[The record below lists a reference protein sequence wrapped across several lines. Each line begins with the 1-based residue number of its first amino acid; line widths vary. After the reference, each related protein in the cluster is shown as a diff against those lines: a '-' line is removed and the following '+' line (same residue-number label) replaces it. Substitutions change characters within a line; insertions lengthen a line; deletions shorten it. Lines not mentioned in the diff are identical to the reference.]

1 MMKNSA
7 TDVTV
12 SRPRTAQRA
21 FTLIEL
27 IVVVV
32 VLAIMAGV
40 ALPVY
45 FKFETQARV
54 SATKGSLG
62 GVRVG
67 AAHFL
72 INQVVNGSAPTYP
85 TLVELTT
92 PGTVMFEPLPENP
105 YKNSNSVWPASAAEA
120 AARTTVGGGDGWCY
134 YVDNSANPPVYV
146 FYSNSNA
153 QGSND
158 W

>member
-1 MMKNSA
+1 MMKNGA

-12 SRPRTAQRA
+12 SRPRTTGRA
-21 FTLIEL
+21 FTIIEL
-27 IVVVV
+27 IVVMI
-32 VLAIMAGV
+32 VLVIMAGV

-45 FKFETQARV
+45 FKFETQARE

-62 GVRVG
+62 GVRSG
-67 AAHFL
+67 AAQFL

-85 TLVELTT
+85 TLIELTT
-92 PGTVMFEPLPENP
+92 PGTVMFDPLPENA
-105 YKNSNSVWPASAAEA
+105 YKVSNSVSPANAADA
-120 AARTTVGGGDGWCY
+120 AARATVGGPQGWRY
-134 YVDNSANPPVYV
+134 YVDNAANPPVFV

-153 QGSND
+153 EGSND

>member
-1 MMKNSA
+1 MMKNGA
-7 TDVTV
+7 IDVTV

-27 IVVVV
+27 VVVVV
-32 VLAIMAGV
+32 VLAIMGGV

-45 FKFETQARV
+45 FKFETQAQE

-62 GVRVG
+62 GIRSG
-67 AAHFL
+67 AAQFL

-92 PGTVMFEPLPENP
+92 PGTVMFDPLPENP
-105 YKNSNSVWPASAAEA
+105 YKVSNSVSPASAADA
-120 AARTTVGGGDGWCY
+120 AARAIVGGPQGWRY
-134 YVDNSANPPVYV
+134 YVDNAATPPVFV
-146 FYSNSNA
+146 FYSNSPA
-153 QGSND
+153 EGSNE

>member
-1 MMKNSA
+1 MKNGA
-7 TDVTV
+7 PDVSV
-12 SRPRTAQRA
+12 SRLRTAQRA

-27 IVVVV
+27 VVVVV
-32 VLAIMAGV
+32 VLAIMSGV

-45 FKFETQARV
+45 FNFETQAQK
-54 SATKGSLG
+54 SATKGALG
-62 GVRVG
+62 GIRSG
-67 AAHFL
+67 AAQFL

-92 PGTVMFEPLPENP
+92 PGTVMFDPLPENA
-105 YKNSNSVWPASAAEA
+105 YKVSNSVSPANAADA
-120 AARTTVGGGDGWCY
+120 AARATVGGPQGWRY
-134 YVDNSANPPVYV
+134 YVDNAANPPVFV

-153 QGSND
+153 EGSND

>member
-1 MMKNSA
+1 MMKNGA
-7 TDVTV
+7 TNVTV

-27 IVVVV
+27 VVVVV
-32 VLAIMAGV
+32 VLAIMSGV

-45 FKFETQARV
+45 FKMETQAQE
-54 SATKGSLG
+54 SATKGALG
-62 GVRVG
+62 GVRSG
-67 AAHFL
+67 AAQFL

-92 PGTVMFEPLPENP
+92 PGTVMFDPLPENP
-105 YKNSNSVWPASAAEA
+105 YKGNNDVAPANAAEA
-120 AARTTVGGGDGWCY
+120 AARDNNGPEGWRY
-134 YVDNSANPPVYV
+134 YVDNAATPPEFV
-146 FYSNSNA
+146 FYSNSSGG
-153 QGSND
+153 GSNE

>member
-1 MMKNSA
+1 MKNGA

-12 SRPRTAQRA
+12 TRPRTAQRA

-27 IVVVV
+27 MVVVV
-32 VLAIMAGV
+32 LLAIMAGV

-45 FKFETQARV
+45 FELETQARKW
-54 SATKGSLG
+54 ATKGSLG
-62 GVRVG
+62 GVRSG
-67 AAHFL
+67 AAQFL

-92 PGTVMFEPLPENP
+92 PGTVMLDPLPENP
-105 YKNSNSVWPASAAEA
+105 YKLSNSVSAASAADA
-120 AARTTVGGGDGWCY
+120 AARTTVGGPEGWRY
-134 YVDNSANPPVYV
+134 YVDNAANPPVSV

-153 QGSND
+153 VGSND

>member
-1 MMKNSA
+1 MTKNGA

-12 SRPRTAQRA
+12 SPPRTAQRA

-27 IVVVV
+27 VAVVV
-32 VLAIMAGV
+32 VLAIMSGV

-45 FKFETQARV
+45 FKFETQAQE

-62 GVRVG
+62 GVRSG
-67 AAHFL
+67 AAQFL

-92 PGTVMFEPLPENP
+92 PGTVMSDPLPENP
-105 YKNSNSVWPASAAEA
+105 FKVNNSVAPANAADA
-120 AARTTVGGGDGWCY
+120 AARATVGGPQGWRY
-134 YVDNSANPPVYV
+134 YVDNAANPPGFV

-153 QGSND
+153 EGSNE